1 MEQVPSSPPWHRIR
15 AAVDGYANA
24 IVPLIAV
31 SYGRDC
37 IQRAW
42 REFTLGEDTEFSVD
56 DPHAELFF
64 SWLFHRWM
72 PSRQKGD
79 RVADESLYGVSP
91 TRAYLDSNAAALDP
105 LLRHY
110 LEACLVAPLGF
121 YEVLACRP
129 GAGFDARD
137 LLTGQPLV
145 VAEGLASVSLVRGDV
160 IFAHLPRVE
169 GVVLVDSVA
178 PFSFPSLYAAR
189 VERSKARLVTDLSLR
204 TLYFELLRFYLES
217 TP

>member
-1 MEQVPSSPPWHRIR
+1 MEQVPTPPWHRIR

-37 IQRAW
+37 IQRTW
-42 REFTLGEDTEFSVD
+42 REFILGGDTEFSVD

-64 SWLFHRWM
+64 SWLFHRWT
-72 PSRQKGD
+72 PSRQKRD
-79 RVADESLYGVSP
+79 RIADESLYGVSP
-91 TRAYLDSNAAALDP
+91 TRAYLDSNAASLDP
-105 LLRHY
+105 LLRRY
-110 LEACLVAPLGF
+110 LEACLAAPLGF
-121 YEVLACRP
+121 YEVLECRP

-137 LLTGQPLV
+137 LLTGQQLV
-145 VAEGLASVSLVRGDV
+145 VAEGLASISLAGGDV
-160 IFAHLPRVE
+160 IFAHLPCLD

-178 PFSFPSLYAAR
+178 PFSFPSLYAGT
-189 VERSKARLVTDLSLR
+189 VERSHGRKVTDLSLR
-204 TLYFELLRFYLES
+204 TLYFELLKSYLES